1 MGGGEGH
8 KDWPATFSSVPHDDT
23 LYNRG
28 DKQALPCKVPC
39 GYPED
44 RVQMARWLWQ
54 GSVRPCQNQ
63 SSLAWDWR
71 GTGEKSHAGRIL
83 TVPTGSRAQAVTG
96 LSPDLRNHILLSCG
110 CSLGPR
116 RGKHR
121 RNVFQLLKFKGE
133 DGNNSSIL

>member
-71 GTGEKSHAGRIL
+71 GDGREKPCRQDSYCPYWKQSPSSDW
-83 TVPTGSRAQAVTG
+83 TVP
-96 LSPDLRNHILLSCG
+96 
-110 CSLGPR
+110 
-116 RGKHR
+116 
-121 RNVFQLLKFKGE
+121 
-133 DGNNSSIL
+133 